1 MTLDSSS
8 TIVSKHQ
15 QLLDTLG
22 KPGKE
27 FKIAVSALLV
37 VVGWAAI
44 SWLWQVSN
52 GLGVTGLNRSVF
64 WGIYI
69 TNFVFFIGV
78 SHAGTLISAILRI
91 SKAEWRRPITRMA
104 EVITVAVLFFGVA
117 NVFFD
122 LGRPDRMLNIV
133 LHPNFRS
140 PLIWDIC
147 SVTLYLIGSIFYLF
161 LPLIP
166 DIALLKDEVG
176 GWRGKLYN
184 FIIRALHWDGSD
196 KQKARLERIIGI
208 TAVIIL
214 PIAVS
219 VHTVVSWVF
228 AMTIQPMWH
237 SAIFGPYFVAG
248 AIFSGIA
255 ALLTAMVLFRKFLH
269 LERYLLPIHFSY
281 LGMLLVIMSIVW
293 FYFTINEYITVFYG
307 NEPREMAVF
316 FAKTQGPYAP
326 HFWVMVLTCFVIP
339 FSLLFKR
346 MSRTIPRVFI
356 ASISVNI
363 GMWLERYTI
372 VVPSLSHTR
381 LPYPTGIYTPS
392 WVELSLMAGCFAA
405 FILLYMLFSRVF
417 PIISLWEVQE
427 GIDESVEEVSKRI
440 RSYYARE
447 EDDE

>member
-1 MTLDSSS
+1 MDNSAL
-8 TIVSKHQ
+8 IVSKHKE
-15 QLLDTLG
+15 LLDAFG
-22 KPGKE
+22 KPSKE
-27 FKIAVSALLV
+27 FKVAVTLLMAV
-37 VVGWAAI
+37 VFWAAC

-91 SKAEWRRPITRMA
+91 TRAEWRRPITRMA

-122 LGRPDRMLNIV
+122 LGRPDRMLNI
-133 LHPNFRS
+133 LFHPNFRS

-147 SVTLYLIGSIFYLF
+147 SVTIYLMGSIFYLF

-166 DIALLKDEVG
+166 DIALLKDHVG
-176 GWRGKLYN
+176 GWRGKLYR
-184 FIIRALHWDGSD
+184 FITKSVGWTGSD
-196 KQKARLERIIGI
+196 KHKARLERIIGI
-208 TAVIIL
+208 SAVIIL

-228 AMTIQPMWH
+228 ALTITPMWH
-237 SAIFGPYFVAG
+237 STIFGPYFVAG
-248 AIFSGIA
+248 AIFSGVA

-269 LERYLLPIHFSY
+269 LERYLMPIHFSY
-281 LGMLLVIMSIVW
+281 LGMLLVVMSIVW
-293 FYFTINEYITVFYG
+293 FYFTLNEYITAFYG
-307 NEPREMAVF
+307 NEPHEMAVF
-316 FAKTQGPYAP
+316 LSKTEGKYAF
-326 HFWVMVLTCFVIP
+326 HFWLMVVTCFIIP

-346 MSRTIPRVFI
+346 HSRTIPRVFI

-381 LPYPTGIYTPS
+381 LPYPLGTYTPS
-392 WVELSLMAGCFAA
+392 WVELSLMAGCLAA
-405 FILLYMLFSRVF
+405 FVLLYMLFSKLF
-417 PIISLWEVQE
+417 PMISIWEVQE
-427 GIDESVEEVSKRI
+427 GIDDSADEVSKRV
-440 RSYYARE
+440 RSYFSE
-447 EDDE
+447 EKRDEE

>member
-1 MTLDSSS
+1 MNNSDS
-8 TIVSKHQ
+8 IVAKHQ
-15 QLLDTLG
+15 ALMDTFG
-22 KPGKE
+22 KPTRE
-27 FKIAVSALLV
+27 FKIAVTLLLAV
-37 VVGWAAI
+37 VFWAAA
-44 SWLWQVSN
+44 SWMWQAYN

-91 SKAEWRRPITRMA
+91 TKAEWRRPITRMA

-122 LGRPDRMLNIV
+122 LGRPDRMLNII

-147 SVTLYLIGSIFYLF
+147 SVTIYLMGSIFYLS

-166 DIALLKDEVG
+166 DLDLLKDKVG
-176 GWRGKLYN
+176 GWRGKLYR
-184 FIIRALHWDGSD
+184 FIIGTIGWTGSE
-196 KQKARLERIIGI
+196 KQRARLERIVSIA
-208 TAVIIL
+208 AVVIL

-237 SAIFGPYFVAG
+237 STIFGPYFVAG
-248 AIFSGIA
+248 AIFSGVA
-255 ALLTAMVLFRKFLH
+255 ALLTAMVLFRKLMH

-281 LGMLLVIMSIVW
+281 LGMLLVVMSIVW
-293 FYFTINEYITVFYG
+293 FYFTLNEYLTSFYG

-316 FAKTQGPYAP
+316 LAKTEGQWSF
-326 HFWVMVLTCFVIP
+326 HFWLMVATCFVIP

-346 MSRTIPRVFI
+346 NSRTIPRVFI

-381 LPYPTGIYTPS
+381 LPYPTGVYTPS
-392 WVELSLMAGCFAA
+392 WVELSLFAGCVAA
-405 FILLYMLFSRVF
+405 FILLYMFFAKTF
-417 PIISLWEVQE
+417 PIVSLWEVQE
-427 GIDESVEEVSKRI
+427 GIDESVGEVTDRL
-440 RSYYARE
+440 RSYYPP
-447 EDDE
+447 EDKPDE